1 MSNIIRS
8 RYLVSRKLG
17 EGGMSDVYLA
27 TDTLLN
33 REVAIKILRQELSID
48 PVNLLRFQREAN
60 AASKLNHPHIVE
72 IYDVGE
78 EDGRHYIVME
88 VVRGKTLKE
97 LVQQRGALDIKEAI
111 FIMRQIISAV
121 AHAHTHNII
130 HRDIKPQN
138 ILVKD
143 DGSIKIADFGI
154 AMAMDAT
161 QLTQVDSVMGS
172 VHYMAPECARGE
184 MASVQSDVYA
194 LGIVF
199 YELLSGQV
207 PYAAEVSVQ
216 VALKHMQEEFP
227 SVRSFN
233 PSIPQS
239 IENIIFKATA
249 KNKSLRFESANEML
263 LSLQEALDRKNE
275 KKLVFEKEINL
286 DATQMYQRVDV
297 KETTS
302 TSWWITLFVGIML
315 SGLILFL
322 GIQATSW
329 FNRDPVD
336 QMVEVPNI
344 VGLTF
349 SQAREQLE
357 DLGLFLSTNVRYQ
370 LTDDVEF
377 GKIISFTPGLNT
389 KVEKGTAITVLI
401 SDGIYF
407 VVGDYV
413 GQTIDSVQEQLA
425 STRILIRVEK
435 EQSAEFPAGTIIRQ
449 EVLTPGE
456 KLDPRRQFEIKL
468 VVSTYVEIIM
478 PSLVG
483 LPIETAVNQLESLG
497 VEVSLRKLSTEGMSD
512 EELENIQFNVVISTS
527 VEPGAVYTQI
537 EGRSVELTYYP

>member
-1 MSNIIRS
+1 MSNIIRN
-8 RYLVSRKLG
+8 RYLVTRKLG
-17 EGGMSDVYLA
+17 EGGMSDVYMA

-33 REVAIKILRQELSID
+33 REVAIKILRQELSVD

-72 IYDVGE
+72 IFDVGE

-88 VVRGKTLKE
+88 VVKGKTLKE
-97 LVQQRGALDIKEAI
+97 LIQQRGALDIKEAI

-121 AHAHTHNII
+121 AHAHTNNII

-184 MASVQSDVYA
+184 IASIQSDVYS

-199 YELLSGQV
+199 YELLSGHV

-216 VALKHMQEEFP
+216 VALKHMQEDFP
-227 SVRSFN
+227 SIRSFN

-249 KNKSLRFESANEML
+249 KNKSLRFESANDML
-263 LSLQEALDRKNE
+263 SSLDEALDRKNE
-275 KKLVFEKEINL
+275 KKLVFEKEVNL
-286 DATQMYQRVDV
+286 DSTQIYQKVEV
-297 KETTS
+297 KES
-302 TSWWITLFVGIML
+302 KTSWWITLFVGILL
-315 SGLILFL
+315 SGLILYL
-322 GIQATSW
+322 GVEATSW
-329 FNRDPVD
+329 FNREPVD
-336 QMVEVPNI
+336 NTVEVPNI

-349 SQAREQLE
+349 SEAREVLE

-377 GKIISFTPGLNT
+377 GKIISFTPGMNA
-389 KVEKGTAITVLI
+389 KVEKGTAISVLI
-401 SDGIYF
+401 SDGIYV
-407 VVGDYV
+407 VVGNYV

-425 STRILIRVEK
+425 GTRIMIRIEK
-435 EQSAEFPAGTIIRQ
+435 EQSSDIPAGTIIRQ
-449 EVLTPGE
+449 ELLMPND
-456 KLDPRRQFEIKL
+456 KLDPRRQYEIKL
-468 VVSTYVEIIM
+468 VVSTFVEIIT
-478 PSLVG
+478 PSLIG
-483 LPIETAVNQLESLG
+483 LPIETAVGQLESQG
-497 VEVSLRKLSTEGMSD
+497 VVVSLRKLSTEGLTE
-512 EELENIQFNVVISTS
+512 EELENIQYNVVIGMS
-527 VEPGAVYTQI
+527 VEPGTLYTQI
-537 EGRSVELTYYP
+537 EGRSLELTYYP

>member
-97 LVQQRGALDIKEAI
+97 LIQTRGALDVKEAI
-111 FIMRQIISAV
+111 FLMRQVISAL

-143 DGSIKIADFGI
+143 DGTIKIADFGI

-184 MASVQSDVYA
+184 VASVQSDVYA

-207 PYAAEVSVQ
+207 PFAAEVSVQ
-216 VALKHMQEEFP
+216 VALKHMQEQFP
-227 SVRSFN
+227 SIKELN
-233 PSIPQS
+233 PTIPQS
-239 IENIIFKATA
+239 IENIILKATA
-249 KNKSLRFESANEML
+249 KHKGNRFDSANDML
-263 LSLQEALDRKNE
+263 ASLDAALERKDE
-275 KKLVFEKEINL
+275 KKLIFEQDLNL
-286 DATQMYQRVDV
+286 DSTQLYQKVET
-297 KETTS
+297 KENTP
-302 TSWWITLFVGIML
+302 TSWWITLIVGVLL

-329 FNRDPVD
+329 FNRIPVD
-336 QMVEVPNI
+336 NTIEVPNI

-349 SQAREQLE
+349 SEAREVLE
-357 DLGLFLSTNVRYQ
+357 PLGLFLSTNVRYQ
-370 LTDDVEF
+370 LTDGIEF
-377 GKIISFTPGLNT
+377 GKIISFTPGLT
-389 KVEKGTAITVLI
+389 SKVERGTVITVWI

-413 GQTIDSVQEQLA
+413 GRTIDSVQEELEG
-425 STRILIRVEK
+425 TRILIRIEK
-435 EQSAEFPAGTIIRQ
+435 EQSTDVAAGTIIRQ
-449 EVLTPGE
+449 ELLLPME

-468 VVSTYVEIIM
+468 VVSTFIEIIM
-478 PSLVG
+478 PSLIG
-483 LPIETAVNQLESLG
+483 LPIETAVDQLDALG
-497 VEVSLRKLSTEGMSD
+497 VEVSLKKLSTAGLSD
-512 EELENIQFNVVISTS
+512 EELEEIQFNVVIGMS
-527 VEPGAVYTQI
+527 VTPGSVYTQI
-537 EGRSVELTYYP
+537 DGRAVELSYYE

>member
-27 TDTLLN
+27 TDTLLH

-72 IYDVGE
+72 IFDVGE

-97 LVQQRGALDIKEAI
+97 LIQQRGALDVKEAI
-111 FIMRQIISAV
+111 FMMRQIISAL

-184 MASVQSDVYA
+184 IASVQSDVYA
-194 LGIVF
+194 LGVVF

-207 PYAAEVSVQ
+207 PFAAEVSVQ
-216 VALKHMQEEFP
+216 VALKHMQENFP
-227 SVRSFN
+227 SVRDIN
-233 PSIPQS
+233 PTIPQS

-249 KNKSLRFESANEML
+249 KHKSNRFDSANDML
-263 LSLQEALDRKNE
+263 ASLDAALERKNE
-275 KKLVFEKEINL
+275 KKLVFEQEINL
-286 DATQMYQRVDV
+286 DSTQLYQKVDV
-297 KETTS
+297 KENTP
-302 TSWWITLFVGIML
+302 TSWWITLTVGLLL

-329 FNRDPVD
+329 FNRGPVD
-336 QMVEVPNI
+336 NTVDVPNI

-349 SQAREQLE
+349 SEAREVLE
-357 DLGLFLSTNVRYQ
+357 PLGLFLSTNVRYQ
-370 LTDDVEF
+370 LTDEIEF

-389 KVEKGTAITVLI
+389 KVERGTAITVWI

-413 GQTIDSVQEQLA
+413 GRTIDSVQEEL
-425 STRILIRVEK
+425 SGTRILIRVEK
-435 EQSAEFPAGTIIRQ
+435 EQSTEVAAGTIIRQ
-449 EVLTPGE
+449 EILLPLE
-456 KLDPRRQFEIKL
+456 KLDPRRQYEIKL
-468 VVSTYVEIIM
+468 VVSTFVEIIM
-478 PSLVG
+478 PSLIG
-483 LPIETAVNQLESLG
+483 LPIEMAVNQLESLG
-497 VEVSLRKLSTEGMSD
+497 VEVSLKKLSTVGLTN
-512 EELENIQFNVVISTS
+512 EELEALQFNVVIGMS
-527 VEPGAVYTQI
+527 VTPGAVYTQI
-537 EGRSVELTYYP
+537 EGRTVELSYYE

>member
-72 IYDVGE
+72 IFDVGE

-97 LVQQRGALDIKEAI
+97 LIQQRGALDIKEAI

-121 AHAHTHNII
+121 GHAHTHNII

-184 MASVQSDVYA
+184 IASVQSDVYA

-207 PYAAEVSVQ
+207 PFAAEVSVQ

-249 KNKSLRFESANEML
+249 KNKTLRFESANEML
-263 LSLQEALDRKNE
+263 LSLEEALERKHE
-275 KKLVFEKEINL
+275 KKLVFEKEVNL
-286 DATQMYQRVDV
+286 DATQVYQKVDV
-297 KETTS
+297 KEPST
-302 TSWWITLFVGIML
+302 TSWWITLIVGIML

-322 GIQATSW
+322 GIEATSW

-349 SQAREQLE
+349 SQARETLE

-377 GKIISFTPGLNT
+377 GKIISFSPGLNT
-389 KVEKGTAITVLI
+389 KVERGTSITVWI

-413 GQTIDSVQEQLA
+413 GQTIDSVQDLLS

-435 EQSAEFPAGTIIRQ
+435 EQSADVPAGTIIRQ
-449 EVLTPGE
+449 ELLSPGE

-478 PSLVG
+478 PSLIG
-483 LPIETAVNQLESLG
+483 LPIETAVNQLEGLG
-497 VEVSLRKLSTEGMSD
+497 VQVSLKKLSTEGMSD

-527 VEPGAVYTQI
+527 VNPGSVYTQI
-537 EGRSVELTYYP
+537 EGRSVELRYYP

>member
-97 LVQQRGALDIKEAI
+97 LIQQRGALDIKEAI

-121 AHAHTHNII
+121 GHAHTHNII

-216 VALKHMQEEFP
+216 VALKHMQEDFP

-249 KNKSLRFESANEML
+249 KNKAYRFESANDML
-263 LSLQEALDRKNE
+263 LSLEEALDRKHE
-275 KKLVFEKEINL
+275 KKLVFEKEVNL
-286 DATQMYQRVDV
+286 EATQVYQKVNV
-297 KETTS
+297 KETTT
-302 TSWWITLFVGIML
+302 TSWWITLIVGIML

-322 GIQATSW
+322 GVEAASW

-349 SQAREQLE
+349 SQARETLE
-357 DLGLFLSTNVRYQ
+357 ELGLFLSTNVRYQ

-377 GKIISFTPGLNT
+377 GKIISFSPGLNT
-389 KVEKGTAITVLI
+389 KVEKGTQITVWI

-413 GQTIDSVQEQLA
+413 GQTIDSVQEMLS
-425 STRILIRVEK
+425 STRILVRVEK
-435 EQSAEFPAGTIIRQ
+435 EQSADVPAGTIIRQ
-449 EVLTPGE
+449 EILSPGE

-483 LPIETAVNQLESLG
+483 LPIETAVNQLEGLG
-497 VEVSLRKLSTEGMSD
+497 VQVSLKKLSTEGLSD

-527 VEPGAVYTQI
+527 VAPGAVYTQI

>member
-27 TDTLLN
+27 TDTLLH

-72 IYDVGE
+72 IFDVGE

-97 LVQQRGALDIKEAI
+97 LIQQRGALDIKEAI
-111 FIMRQIISAV
+111 FIMRQIISAL

-143 DGSIKIADFGI
+143 DGTIKIADFGI

-184 MASVQSDVYA
+184 IASVQSDVYS

-207 PYAAEVSVQ
+207 PFAAEVSVQ
-216 VALKHMQEEFP
+216 VALKHMQNEFP
-227 SVRSFN
+227 SIRALN

-249 KNKSLRFESANEML
+249 KQKSNRFESANDML
-263 LSLQEALDRKNE
+263 VSLDEALERKHE
-275 KKLVFEKEINL
+275 KKLVFEQEVNL
-286 DATQMYQRVDV
+286 DTTQMYQKFDA
-297 KETTS
+297 KENST
-302 TSWWITLFVGIML
+302 TSWWITLTVGILL
-315 SGLILFL
+315 SSLILFL
-322 GIQATSW
+322 GLQATSW
-329 FNRDPVD
+329 FNRTPVD
-336 QMVEVPNI
+336 NTVEIPNI

-349 SQAREQLE
+349 SQAREVLE
-357 DLGLFLSTNVRYQ
+357 PLGLFLSTNVRYQ

-389 KVEKGTAITVLI
+389 KVERGTAITVWI
-401 SDGIYF
+401 SDGVYF

-413 GQTIDSVQEQLA
+413 GRSIDSVQEELQG
-425 STRILIRVEK
+425 TRILIRIEK
-435 EQSAEFPAGTIIRQ
+435 EQSSEFSAGTIMRQ
-449 EVLTPGE
+449 ELLMPLE
-456 KLDPRRQFEIKL
+456 KLDPRRQYEIKF
-468 VVSTYVEIIM
+468 VVSTFVEIIM
-478 PSLVG
+478 PSLIG
-483 LPIETAVNQLESLG
+483 LPIETAVNQLEQLG
-497 VEVSLRKLSTEGMSD
+497 VEVSLKKLSTSD
-512 EELENIQFNVVISTS
+512 LSEEELENLQYNVVIGMS
-527 VEPGAVYTQI
+527 VAPGSVYTQV
-537 EGRSVELTYYP
+537 EGRTLELSYYP

>member
-1 MSNIIRS
+1 MSNIIRN
-8 RYLVSRKLG
+8 RYLVTRKLG
-17 EGGMSDVYLA
+17 EGGMSDVYMA

-33 REVAIKILRQELSID
+33 REVAIKILRQELSVD

-72 IYDVGE
+72 IFDVGE

-88 VVRGKTLKE
+88 VVKGKTLKE
-97 LVQQRGALDIKEAI
+97 LIQQRGALDIKEAI

-121 AHAHTHNII
+121 AHAHTNNII

-184 MASVQSDVYA
+184 IASIQSDVYS

-216 VALKHMQEEFP
+216 VALKHMQEDFP
-227 SVRSFN
+227 SIRSFN

-249 KNKSLRFESANEML
+249 KNKSLRFESANDML
-263 LSLQEALDRKNE
+263 SSLDEALDRKNE
-275 KKLVFEKEINL
+275 KKLVFEKEVNL
-286 DATQMYQRVDV
+286 DSTQIYQKVEV
-297 KETTS
+297 KES
-302 TSWWITLFVGIML
+302 KTSWWITLFVGILL
-315 SGLILFL
+315 SGLILYL
-322 GIQATSW
+322 GVEATSW
-329 FNRDPVD
+329 FNREPVD
-336 QMVEVPNI
+336 NTVEVPNI

-349 SQAREQLE
+349 SEAREVLE

-377 GKIISFTPGLNT
+377 GKIISFTPRMNA
-389 KVEKGTAITVLI
+389 KVEKGTAISVLI
-401 SDGIYF
+401 SDGIYV
-407 VVGDYV
+407 VVGNYV

-425 STRILIRVEK
+425 GTRIMIRIEK
-435 EQSAEFPAGTIIRQ
+435 EQSSDIPAGTIIRQ
-449 EVLTPGE
+449 ELLMPND
-456 KLDPRRQFEIKL
+456 KLDPRRQYEIKL
-468 VVSTYVEIIM
+468 VVSTFVEIIT
-478 PSLVG
+478 PSLIG
-483 LPIETAVNQLESLG
+483 LPIETAVGQLESQG
-497 VEVSLRKLSTEGMSD
+497 VVVSLRKLSTEGLTE
-512 EELENIQFNVVISTS
+512 EELENIQYNVVIGMS
-527 VEPGAVYTQI
+527 VEPGTLYTQI
-537 EGRSVELTYYP
+537 EGRSLELTYYP

>member
-1 MSNIIRS
+1 MTNIIRS

-72 IYDVGE
+72 IFDVGE

-97 LVQQRGALDIKEAI
+97 LVQNRGAIDVKEAI
-111 FIMRQIISAV
+111 FLMRQVISAL

-143 DGSIKIADFGI
+143 DGTVKIADFGI

-184 MASVQSDVYA
+184 TASVQSDVYA
-194 LGIVF
+194 LGVVF

-207 PYAAEVSVQ
+207 PFAAEVSVQ
-216 VALKHMQEEFP
+216 VALKHMQEHFP
-227 SVRSFN
+227 SIRQLN

-239 IENIIFKATA
+239 IENIILKATA
-249 KNKSLRFESANEML
+249 KHKGNRFDSANDML
-263 LSLQEALDRKNE
+263 SSLDAALDRKDE
-275 KKLVFEKEINL
+275 KKLIFEQELNL
-286 DATQMYQRVDV
+286 DSTQLFDKIEK
-297 KETTS
+297 KEYTP
-302 TSWWITLFVGIML
+302 TSWWITLSVGLLL

-329 FNRDPVD
+329 FNRLPVD
-336 QMVEVPNI
+336 NKVEVPNL

-349 SQAREQLE
+349 SEAREALE
-357 DLGLFLSTNVRYQ
+357 PLGLFLSTNVRYQ
-370 LTDDVEF
+370 LTDDIEF
-377 GKIISFTPGLNT
+377 GRIISFSPGLTT
-389 KVEKGTAITVLI
+389 KVEKGTAINVVI

-413 GQTIDSVQEQLA
+413 GRSINSVQQELEG
-425 STRILIRVEK
+425 TRILIRIENEQNTDVE
-435 EQSAEFPAGTIIRQ
+435 AGTIMRQ
-449 EVLTPGE
+449 ELLKPMT
-456 KLDPRRQFEIKL
+456 KLDPRRQFEIKF

-478 PSLVG
+478 PNLIG
-483 LPIETAVNQLESLG
+483 LPIELAVNQLDALG
-497 VEVSLRKLSTEGMSD
+497 VEVSLRKLSTAGLSE
-512 EELENIQFNVVISTS
+512 EELELIQFNVVKEMS
-527 VEPGAVYTQI
+527 VAPGSVYAQVSGRAVILSYF
-537 EGRSVELTYYP
+537 E